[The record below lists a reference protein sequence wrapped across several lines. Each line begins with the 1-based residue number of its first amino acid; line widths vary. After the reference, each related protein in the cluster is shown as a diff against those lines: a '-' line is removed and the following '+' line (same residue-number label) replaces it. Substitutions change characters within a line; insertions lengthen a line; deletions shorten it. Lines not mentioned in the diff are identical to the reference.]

1 VGESFGRGYQDEVG
15 EVDEAEVD
23 EDQEDIIELQNSR
36 TTLMGVGNYSVPIDI
51 VRHLSTRSIDAFG
64 ALSAA
69 WHSFLGVDGQTEETV
84 DPSSRKKRR
93 MRESMSGLVVL
104 PNKKAVQ
111 VEDPRAEAVHKALQ
125 RVLGKQDVSFR
136 SVEQEQALYA
146 VLDNQTPLVV
156 VLPTGGGKSLLF
168 TLPACIEEGVT
179 VVVVPYRAL
188 IEDLVKRICDYGVD
202 CIEWKHSDSN
212 PASVVVVSADIAGD
226 ITSNGNF
233 LGYARL
239 LKNKGLLRR
248 VVIDECHL
256 LFTSRHWR
264 GNLLKVKNLRLL
276 GCPLVLLTA
285 TLPPVQEIELEA
297 SMLVRNAT
305 YIRAST
311 VRPNARYFVS
321 WCQHSKLEETA
332 LAMCKRWAVRLRQR
346 KQKGVVYC
354 LSKAQCERIAEQ
366 LGCAH
371 YHAEV
376 DDRAERL
383 QE

>member
-1 VGESFGRGYQDEVG
+1 
-15 EVDEAEVD
+15 
-23 EDQEDIIELQNSR
+23 
-36 TTLMGVGNYSVPIDI
+36 M
-51 VRHLSTRSIDAFG
+51 
-64 ALSAA
+64 
-69 WHSFLGVDGQTEETV
+69 
-84 DPSSRKKRR
+84 
-93 MRESMSGLVVL
+93 
-104 PNKKAVQ
+104 
-111 VEDPRAEAVHKALQ
+111 
-125 RVLGKQDVSFR
+125 
-136 SVEQEQALYA
+136 
-146 VLDNQTPLVV
+146 
-156 VLPTGGGKSLLF
+156 
-168 TLPACIEEGVT
+168 
-179 VVVVPYRAL
+179 
-188 IEDLVKRICDYGVD
+188 
-202 CIEWKHSDSN
+202 
-212 PASVVVVSADIAGD
+212 VSADIAGD

-239 LKNKGLLRR
+239 LKNKGLLRQ

-264 GNLLKVKNLRLL
+264 DNLLKVKNLRLL

-297 SMLVRNAT
+297 SILVRNAT

-321 WCQHSKLEETA
+321 WYQRSKMEETG

-354 LSKAQCERIAEQ
+354 LGKAQCERIAEQ
-366 LGCAH
+366 LGCTH